1 MFPLHRLPKE
11 NAVKRRIRLLFMLA
25 LRLAAMLAPVSLA
38 PLAAWAGPAV
48 TVATAPA
55 ASRAQALMA
64 IEPGDD
70 PAHPRLL
77 QVALEELHPT
87 QPAIGYDQVYY
98 KLGRYRADD
107 AAMAATPQP
116 KKFDDWCEANGQKG
130 VVAQSAS
137 VAGATLLAPPPSFK
151 CEREVGAKPKDMK
164 TVVIGPHGKVYLT
177 DGHHTFSALHDADGG
192 NNGRLMV
199 WVKVTDNLSAL
210 SESAFWQRMQ
220 AMRKVWLK
228 DGANRSVAPGALP
241 QHVGLAALG
250 NDPYRALVYFS
261 RDVGYEVPDKG
272 ADNPE
277 FLEFYWADWLRSKR
291 VVDLATTNLNQA
303 ASYTAA
309 IKQASQAMTA
319 LKPDQ
324 QVSGGKDART
334 LGAKNTVDEAKLNKL
349 NDQDGKLRYSIAY
362 KQWLATQPPPRR
374 TRVAGAAG

>member
-1 MFPLHRLPKE
+1 MNRRLKPM
-11 NAVKRRIRLLFMLA
+11 LLVA
-25 LRLAAMLAPVSLA
+25 LRLAAMLSLSALA
-38 PLAAWAGPAV
+38 PLAAWAGQAV
-48 TVATAPA
+48 TVASAPA
-55 ASRAQALMA
+55 ASRAQLLMA
-64 IEPGDD
+64 IDPAAD

-77 QVALEELHPT
+77 QVSLDELHPT

-116 KKFDDWCEANGQKG
+116 KKFGDWCEANGQQG
-130 VVAQSAS
+130 VLARSAS
-137 VAGATLLAPPPSFK
+137 VAGATLLHPPPSFR

-164 TVVIGPHGKVYLT
+164 TVVIGPQGKLYLT

-192 NNGRLMV
+192 NNGKLMV

-220 AMRKVWLK
+220 AMHKVWLK
-228 DGANRSVAPGALP
+228 DGANRNIAPGALP
-241 QHVGLAALG
+241 QHLGLVSLG

-261 RDVGYEVPDKG
+261 REVGYEVPDNG

-277 FLEFYWADWLRSKR
+277 FLEFYWADWLRNKP
-291 VVDLATTNLNQA
+291 VLNLARYDLNQA

-309 IKQASQAMTA
+309 IKTASQAMTA

-324 QVSGGKDART
+324 VVSGGHDAQA
-334 LGAKNTVDEAKLNKL
+334 LGSRRTVDEAKLNKL
-349 NDQDGKLRYSIAY
+349 SGKDGKLRYCVAY
-362 KQWLATQPPPRR
+362 KQWLAGQAQAPPPR
-374 TRVAGAAG
+374 TGGG